1 MGSSLF
7 TCPISVGLFLR
18 FRIFGTWG
26 FSVRGGLVDED
37 ALLAAVKSGHIAGA
51 GIDCPEREPLTA
63 DDPLLAEPNIIVT
76 PHVGGGTADLG
87 EFMIPMLLEDL
98 RAFASGGAP
107 IRLAN
112 KDFLK

>member
-1 MGSSLF
+1 MPDF
-7 TCPISVGLFLR
+7 RRVFLR

-37 ALLAAVKSGHIAGA
+37 ALLAAVKSGHIAGS
-51 GIDCPEREPLTA
+51 GIDCPEREPLAA